1 MKRASSTLEVINVL
15 FKLGFSSGMEL
26 VMSEFDIIVV
36 SSLVITYI
44 PAFWFL
50 GMGVTAQS
58 IAEEFGYDKT
68 YSRGLIPK
76 WAGKCGGFAI
86 LIHYCFVLL
95 ILTLANW
102 IYGLA
107 AFGAGV
113 IPFILFP
120 RMAKMYRGI
129 FRRSAFRVYKMD
141 SQSGKFLLEMLM
153 KTRKFR

>member
-1 MKRASSTLEVINVL
+1 
-15 FKLGFSSGMEL
+15 
-26 VMSEFDIIVV
+26 MSEFDIIVV

-50 GMGVTAQS
+50 GMNVTAQS

-68 YSRGLIPK
+68 YVRWLIPK
-76 WAGKCGGFAI
+76 WASKCGGFAI
-86 LIHYCFVLL
+86 AIHYCFVLL
-95 ILTLANW
+95 TLFLMNW
-102 IYGLA
+102 VYGLA

-120 RMAKMYRGI
+120 SMAKMYRGI
-129 FRRSAFRVYKMD
+129 FRRGAFRAYKID
-141 SQSGKFLLEMLM
+141 PASGKFLLEMLM